1 MLVYIL
7 LALLVSIDCFPP
19 PLRPLEELQGFE
31 RQPLNL
37 TLLRQRGS
45 KPLQESNQGPSRV
58 LGHIQAN
65 SYIHRLKKVVYL
77 LVAYLLI
84 IYFYKK

>member
-1 MLVYIL
+1 
-7 LALLVSIDCFPP
+7 
-19 PLRPLEELQGFE
+19 
-31 RQPLNL
+31 
-37 TLLRQRGS
+37 
-45 KPLQESNQGPSRV
+45 